1 MGTLLAI
8 LAVLFLALIVLVPL
22 IERFSDR
29 SQSQDYSNL
38 TRWIMPLMAVLIV
51 LQMIG
56 YFFLGR

>member
-29 SQSQDYSNL
+29 SQPQDYSNL
-38 TRWIMPLMAVLIV
+38 SRWILPLMAVVIV